1 MAVAAALTSTS
12 LRERCREPG
21 DEAAAGV
28 LEEGTALAAGRQ
40 VTCHLYLQ
48 TGRGDSEKVRT
59 PYICCCCCCLQRRSF
74 QTQDDCDRTNTNV
87 S

>member
-1 MAVAAALTSTS
+1 MAEDMAEDTAGILVRAVAVAAALTSTS

-40 VTCHLYLQ
+40 VTGHL
-48 TGRGDSEKVRT
+48 
-59 PYICCCCCCLQRRSF
+59 
-74 QTQDDCDRTNTNV
+74 
-87 S
+87 